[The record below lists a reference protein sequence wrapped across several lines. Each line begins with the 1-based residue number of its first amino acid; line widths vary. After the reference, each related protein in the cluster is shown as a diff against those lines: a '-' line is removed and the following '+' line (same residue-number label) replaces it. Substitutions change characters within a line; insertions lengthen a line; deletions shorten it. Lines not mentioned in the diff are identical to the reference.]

1 MPGTN
6 TVVPIMTLGD
16 QLSKMS
22 LAVSE
27 HGDPMSDALRRGKI
41 PTLGE
46 VKRSLKVHRNRVVM
60 QNAYFR
66 C

>member
-1 MPGTN
+1 
-6 TVVPIMTLGD
+6 
-16 QLSKMS
+16 MS